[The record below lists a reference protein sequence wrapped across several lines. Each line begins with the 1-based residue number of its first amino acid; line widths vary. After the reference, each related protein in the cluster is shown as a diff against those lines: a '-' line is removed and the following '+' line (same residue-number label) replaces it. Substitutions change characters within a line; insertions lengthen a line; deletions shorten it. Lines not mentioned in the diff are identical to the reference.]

1 MPANGS
7 AIGPRGLAAT
17 NLAALPAPALSWLDG
32 ICSVWYGI
40 RVRMYV
46 ILLPVVVV
54 MMECEMII
62 TMHGIYLKKLA
73 RKYAFRQDLLFWSFT
88 YGTVPP
94 EYWQYSMHFLL
105 FFQLFPTYRYTVDT
119 GLAELLSATRAGLH
133 DL

>member
-32 ICSVWYGI
+32 ICSVWYGV

-46 ILLPVVVV
+46 IV

-62 TMHGIYLKKLA
+62 IYLKKLA